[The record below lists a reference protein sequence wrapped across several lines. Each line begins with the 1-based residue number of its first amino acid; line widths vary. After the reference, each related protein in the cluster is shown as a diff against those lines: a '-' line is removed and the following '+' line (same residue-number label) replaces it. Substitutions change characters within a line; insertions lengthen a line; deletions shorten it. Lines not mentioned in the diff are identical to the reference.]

1 MSTSAT
7 SGAKHSFFFFSSR
20 RRHTRCSR
28 DWSSDVCSSDLE
40 VVLRLPSEERR
51 TQTPRPLEVPPLQ
64 HGTPARRKRCRQY
77 LCRRFANLSRGTLG
91 IRLWRH
97 SKTWVRTQA
106 CAREAGNIVGDEQ
119 QCCLVTPKNPRSLG
133 VGVSTADSGSNHVSH
148 AHRANVLVLRRSRHR
163 VAEDSLRTSTGA
175 GRSGGRVCLG
185 TQRRRRQRHD
195 RKNDGGRP

>member
-1 MSTSAT
+1 M
-7 SGAKHSFFFFSSR
+7 
-20 RRHTRCSR
+20 
-28 DWSSDVCSSDLE
+28 
-40 VVLRLPSEERR
+40 LRLPSEERR